1 MTRDDRPEGPRQQE
15 LAELFRTHANGLAGV
30 VHGILGRHAESQE
43 LLQEAFLKA
52 WQSLRR
58 GFVPDNS
65 VAWLFVI
72 TMNLA
77 KDLRRT
83 EMRRT
88 PSQPLEET
96 NPMELRSADP
106 APDARMTQS
115 ETLAAARAAIHEL
128 KNSEKEVFMLRTS
141 AGLSFDEAAQALR
154 IPVGTAKT
162 RMRAAL
168 IHLRE
173 SLKQFA
179 PAGIDYGIDRNTAR
193 STNAGRQAR

>member
-1 MTRDDRPEGPRQQE
+1 MTRDDRPESPRQHE
-15 LAELFRTHANGLAGV
+15 LAELFCTHANGLSGV
-30 VHGILGRHAESQE
+30 VHGILGRHAETQE

-58 GFVPDNS
+58 GFAPENP
-65 VAWLFVI
+65 VAWLSVI

-96 NPMELRSADP
+96 NPMELRSAEP
-106 APDARMTQS
+106 APDAQLTKS
-115 ETLAAARAAIHEL
+115 ETLEAARAAIHDL
-128 KNSEKEVFMLRTS
+128 KNTEKEVFLLRTS

-154 IPVGTAKT
+154 IPIGTAKT

-173 SLKQFA
+173 SLKHFA
-179 PAGIDYGIDRNTAR
+179 LAGIEWTPAR
-193 STNAGRQAR
+193 GTDTGRQAR

>member
-1 MTRDDRPEGPRQQE
+1 MTRDDRPESPRQHE
-15 LAELFRTHANGLAGV
+15 LAELFRAHANGLSGV
-30 VHGILGRHAESQE
+30 VHGILGRHAETQE

-58 GFVPDNS
+58 GFVPENP

-96 NPMELRSADP
+96 NPMELRSAEP
-106 APDARMTQS
+106 APDAQLTKS
-115 ETLAAARAAIHEL
+115 ETLEAARAAIHDL
-128 KNSEKEVFMLRTS
+128 KNTEK
-141 AGLSFDEAAQALR
+141 AAQALR
-154 IPVGTAKT
+154 IPIGTAKT

-173 SLKQFA
+173 SLKHFA
-179 PAGIDYGIDRNTAR
+179 PAGIEWTPAR
-193 STNAGRQAR
+193 GTDAGRQAR